1 MLIGSNGEKQ
11 GLVAFSVALESARVA
26 SLDLVQVSPSD
37 ANPVVCKLL
46 DYGKHVF
53 DKKKSLS
60 SSKVKVKRNTTKEIK
75 FRPSTDIGDYN
86 IKLKKV
92 KSFILDG
99 DKTKISV
106 RFRGREI
113 LNSDMGLNLLNR
125 LRDELEDIAQVDQ
138 EPSLE
143 GRQLLNGSFSF
154 KEEVNI
160 NFYKKNNMG
169 YKLKTHSGAAKR
181 FKKTGSSVKSKSA
194 NRNHIL
200 TKQSTKR
207 KRHNRGLNKLSG
219 IVLKMAS
226 KLIRR

>member
-1 MLIGSNGEKQ
+1 MLIGANGQKM
-11 GLVAFSVALESARVA
+11 GLLPISVALESARTV

-37 ANPVVCKLL
+37 SSPVVCKLL

-75 FRPSTDIGDYN
+75 FRPSTDVGDYK

-113 LNSDMGLNLLNR
+113 LNSNLGLELLTR
-125 LRDELEDIAQVDQ
+125 LKEELVEIAQVDQ

-143 GRQLLNGSFSF
+143 GRQLLMVLSPL
-154 KEEVNI
+154 
-160 NFYKKNNMG
+160 KK
-169 YKLKTHSGAAKR
+169 K
-181 FKKTGSSVKSKSA
+181 
-194 NRNHIL
+194 
-200 TKQSTKR
+200 
-207 KRHNRGLNKLSG
+207 
-219 IVLKMAS
+219 
-226 KLIRR
+226 